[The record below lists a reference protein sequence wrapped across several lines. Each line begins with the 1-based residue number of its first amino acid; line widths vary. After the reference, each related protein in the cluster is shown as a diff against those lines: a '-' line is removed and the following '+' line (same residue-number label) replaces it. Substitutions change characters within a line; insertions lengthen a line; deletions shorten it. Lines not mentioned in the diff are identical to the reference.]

1 MATPSECLR
10 ATGRL
15 GGFLAFSAAACL
27 DFLVR
32 GDWRSVERRSRWTH
46 RWAHA
51 MAWILGLEVRA
62 EGAPAGHAVIVS
74 NHVSYLDIVVHAHR
88 QPVVFVSK
96 AEVRWWPV
104 LGALAACGGSI
115 FIDRDRR
122 ADVARVN
129 TLMRGIVGA
138 GVPVVFF
145 PEGTSGSGRE
155 VLPFRPALFAVAAA
169 EPWPVVPMW
178 VGYELERGD
187 VAGEVCYWGD
197 MTFLP
202 HFLNLLTKRR
212 IIAHLRSG
220 APLSPEAD
228 RKQLAQSA
236 HQAVSRLQRLPAAPG
251 PEKPGAA
258 LEP

>member
-1 MATPSECLR
+1 MPTSTECLR
-10 ATGRL
+10 AAGRL
-15 GGFLAFSAAACL
+15 VGFLAFSVAACA
-27 DFLVR
+27 DFVVR
-32 GDWRSVERRSRWTH
+32 GDWRSVERKAQWTH

-51 MAWILGLEVRA
+51 MAWILGVEVRP

-104 LGALAACGGSI
+104 LGALAACGGTI
-115 FIDRDRR
+115 FIDRERR

-129 TLMRGIVGA
+129 DVMRRIVGG

-178 VGYELERGD
+178 VGYELEDGD
-187 VAGEVCYWGD
+187 VSEEVCYWRD

-202 HFLNLLTKRR
+202 HFLNLLTKKR

-220 APLSPEAD
+220 PPLAPAGD
-228 RKQLAQSA
+228 RKQLAQAA
-236 HQAVSRLQRLPAAPG
+236 HHGVSMLQRLPPVHPHPPAG
-251 PEKPGAA
+251 DA
-258 LEP
+258 L